1 MITLEKL
8 MQIRLAY
15 GAGSSKAFEVYRD
28 IAAEKPLGKETAEK
42 LNGITSAKIRKV
54 FDDCKT
60 HGIDIIPIFS
70 ENYPECLKNI
80 ASPPLLLFVK
90 GNLPD
95 FDNSPAITVV
105 GPRKVSEFGVKAAY
119 SLARRLSNAGFTVVS
134 GAALGADTAALKGAL
149 SGAGIPVA
157 VIACGICY
165 DYLPENRGLRED
177 VAKRGAVISEH
188 PPFAPTSKYGFP
200 VRNRIMSA
208 LSQSTVVVEAGEKS
222 GALVTARLAAEQGK
236 DVFVIPGNPTL
247 ACYKGSNA
255 LLRDGATPLLD
266 VSDVLNV
273 YIPKFA
279 EKINLEMA
287 FSNNRTENGE
297 KIIKKSVSTL
307 SNDGKILYNSIV
319 KKKFTAD
326 DLTSDKISGDALLSA
341 LTELELSGLIK
352 SLPGGFYELV

>member
-1 MITLEKL
+1 

-15 GAGSSKAFEVYRD
+15 GAGSNKAFEVYCG
-28 IAAEKPLGKETAEK
+28 ISAGKPVDKETAEK
-42 LNGITSAKIRKV
+42 LHGIKHEIVQKV
-54 FDDCKT
+54 FNDCKSQ
-60 HGIDIIPIFS
+60 GIDIIPIFS
-70 ENYPECLKNI
+70 DKYPECLKNI
-80 ASPPLLLFVK
+80 ASPPLMLFVK

-95 FDNSPAITVV
+95 FDNSPVITVV

-119 SLARRLSNAGFTVVS
+119 SLSRRLSNAGFTIVS

-149 SGAGIPVA
+149 SGEGVPVA
-157 VIACGICY
+157 VVACGICY
-165 DYLPENRGLRED
+165 DYLPENRGLREQT
-177 VAKRGAVISEH
+177 AARGAVISEH
-188 PPFAPTSKYGFP
+188 PPFAPTSKYCFP

-222 GALVTARLAAEQGK
+222 GALVTARLAAEQGR

-266 VSDVLNV
+266 VSDILNV
-273 YIPKFA
+273 YIPEFA
-279 EKINLEMA
+279 EKINLERA
-287 FSNNRTENGE
+287 FSKSKSKDGE
-297 KIIKKSVSTL
+297 KIIKKSVSAL

-326 DLTSDKISGDALLSA
+326 DLMSDKISGDALLSA